1 MMARIA
7 FLLLLVLLGGA
18 SDAHAYIDFGVGSF
32 AFQLLIAWFLA
43 AAFAIRSFWSQ
54 IVSFLKKMLGR

>member
-1 MMARIA
+1 MLTRIVFTA
-7 FLLLLVLLGGA
+7 LLVLAGA

-43 AAFAIRSFWSQ
+43 AAFAVRAFWAQ
-54 IVSFLKKMLGR
+54 IISFLKKMLGR

>member
-1 MMARIA
+1 MMARTA
-7 FLLLLVLLGGA
+7 LLAGVVLAVGV

-43 AAFAIRSFWSQ
+43 AAFAVRAFWGR
-54 IVSFLKKMLGR
+54 IVSFLKKLLGR